1 MRTQLPIGQWLKKSL
16 VEGLVIVIA
25 VVGLALA
32 FNFFHSD
39 GIALFQAGSTPDTQN
54 GPGTDAASVMPYG
67 ISFDEALQHF
77 ETESAV
83 FVDARSPEAY
93 RQGHIPGAVNL
104 PDPQFDEFFGPFF
117 EKTDPE
123 TVIISYC
130 EGEHCPL
137 SANLAEKLREAGY
150 EKVRVL
156 KDGWGQWK
164 RRDLPV
170 ETGD

>member
-1 MRTQLPIGQWLKKSL
+1 MNTQLPIGQWIRKSL
-16 VEGLVIVIA
+16 VEGLVILIA
-25 VVGLALA
+25 VVGLALV
-32 FNFFHSD
+32 FNTLRD
-39 GIALFQAGSTPDTQN
+39 GGIPLFQATSPPAVQN
-54 GPGTDAASVMPYG
+54 GASGTAASLGFYT
-67 ISFDEALQHF
+67 ITFEDALQHF
-77 ETESAV
+77 QSESAV

-123 TVIISYC
+123 TVIIAYC
-130 EGEHCPL
+130 EGENCPL
-137 SANLAEKLREAGY
+137 SANLAQKLRDAGY
-150 EKVRVL
+150 ERVFVL

-170 ETGD
+170 DRGK